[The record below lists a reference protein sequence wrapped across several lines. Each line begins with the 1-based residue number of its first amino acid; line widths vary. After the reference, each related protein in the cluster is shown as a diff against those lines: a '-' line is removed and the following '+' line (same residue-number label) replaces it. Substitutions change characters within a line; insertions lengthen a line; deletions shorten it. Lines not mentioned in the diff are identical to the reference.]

1 MTTRTA
7 AQRRAESRISYQS
20 RFTACPTN
28 RLLDRIGD
36 KWVAV
41 LLNELA
47 EGPRRYG
54 ELAAAIAGASQKM
67 LTETLRHLERDG
79 LVSRTVTP
87 AVPVRVD
94 YALTPLGQ
102 SLLPLMRAVTRWADE
117 HAEDI
122 DTANEAYDAARA
134 PEVTDR
140 RRVPLP
146 GR

>member
-7 AQRRAESRISYQS
+7 AQRRVEGRVSYQA

-28 RLLDRIGD
+28 RLIDRIGD

-54 ELAAAIAGASQKM
+54 DLARTIAGASQKM
-67 LTETLRHLERDG
+67 LTETLRRLERDG
-79 LVSRTVTP
+79 LISRTVTP

-94 YALTPLGQ
+94 YALTELGR
-102 SLLPLMRAVTRWADE
+102 SLLPVIAVMKRWAE
-117 HAEDI
+117 ENI
-122 DTANEAYDAARA
+122 DRIDSAREAYDAR
-134 PEVTDR
+134 DR
-140 RRVPLP
+140 
-146 GR
+146 

>member
-7 AQRRAESRISYQS
+7 AHRRVDGRDSYQA
-20 RFTACPTN
+20 RFTACPVN
-28 RLLDRIGD
+28 RLIDRIGD

-54 ELAAAIAGASQKM
+54 DLTRTIAGASQKM

-79 LVSRTVTP
+79 LISRTVTP

-94 YALTPLGQ
+94 YALTDLGR
-102 SLLPLMRAVTRWADE
+102 SLLPVIEVMKQWAE
-117 HAEDI
+117 ENI
-122 DTANEAYDAARA
+122 DQIDSAREAYDTR
-134 PEVTDR
+134 DR
-140 RRVPLP
+140 
-146 GR
+146 

>member
-7 AQRRAESRISYQS
+7 AQRRVEGRVSYQA

-28 RLLDRIGD
+28 RLIDRIGD

-54 ELAAAIAGASQKM
+54 DLARTIAGASQKM
-67 LTETLRHLERDG
+67 LTETMRRLERDG
-79 LVSRTVTP
+79 LISRTVTP

-94 YALTPLGQ
+94 YALTELGR
-102 SLLPLMRAVTRWADE
+102 SLLPVIEVMKRWAE
-117 HAEDI
+117 ENI
-122 DTANEAYDAARA
+122 DRIDSAREAYDAR
-134 PEVTDR
+134 DR
-140 RRVPLP
+140 
-146 GR
+146 